1 MTDHLWTEPGNHLGR
16 VFDEAERAARPQRW
30 VRTHRDQPCHL
41 HTEPGPEM
49 WDDEDGTE
57 HPVTDELREQWDREV
72 GDVLV
77 IRRTIVGTCKTAGCT
92 PAPEPEP
99 MRTDSHSEEPPEPK
113 TETKPAAPMFWVL

>member
-1 MTDHLWTEPGNHLGR
+1 MMWTEEGNPIER

-57 HPVTDELREQWDREV
+57 HPVTDAMREEWEREGV
-72 GDVLV
+72 FVV
-77 IRRTIVGTCKTAGCT
+77 CTEYVGTCHTAGCA
-92 PAPEPEP
+92 PA
-99 MRTDSHSEEPPEPK
+99 THGKPPEITGSQAVK
-113 TETKPAAPMFWVL
+113 ESRA